1 MKNIN
6 IHEYVQQL
14 YSQPPK
20 PGETESSQI
29 GQVIKQIVICQY
41 SRIIPVIKRNKLDV
55 DIYNLD
61 ESQKHYEKLY
71 KKGFNLKKCKLND
84 LLEKKKKLQSKR
96 TDCLFLKASAQLTT
110 NITDIER
117 INK

>member
-6 IHEYVQQL
+6 IHEYVPQL

-20 PGETESSQI
+20 PGETKSSQT

-41 SRIIPVIKRNKLDV
+41 SRIIPVIKRNKLDA

-61 ESQKHYEKLY
+61 ESQRHYEKLY

-84 LLEKKKKLQSKR
+84 LLEKEKNYSQR
-96 TDCLFLKASAQLTT
+96 GQIICF
-110 NITDIER
+110 
-117 INK
+117 